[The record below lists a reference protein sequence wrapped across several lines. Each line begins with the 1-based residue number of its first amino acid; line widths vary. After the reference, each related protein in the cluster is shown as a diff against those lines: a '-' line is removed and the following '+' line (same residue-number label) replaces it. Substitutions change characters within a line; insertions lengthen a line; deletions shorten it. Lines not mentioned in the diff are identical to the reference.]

1 MTTKQCNTPPTSF
14 LQQRLETMTE
24 PAKRDG
30 EKKPSGTCTRS
41 IQEIV
46 TIESKELLRGGRE
59 VHILHKDEIYR
70 LLVTR
75 NNKLILQK

>member
-1 MTTKQCNTPPTSF
+1 MTTKQCNKPATSF

-24 PAKRDG
+24 PEDRDG
-30 EKKPSGTCTRS
+30 EKKPLGTCTRS
-41 IQEIV
+41 IQEMV
-46 TIESKELLRGGRE
+46 TVDSKELLQGERE
-59 VHILHKDEIYR
+59 IHILHEDEIYR